1 MKLTIIDDFLKCP
14 QNSYYMLTEII
25 FATFDIAYLLVFT
38 CHKSL
43 KFMTF
48 KAICHSC
55 SHKKSGVRINKVTEK
70 LHNRLTESTET
81 EPEENIHST
90 ESEEDNA
97 KVC

>member
-1 MKLTIIDDFLKCP
+1 
-14 QNSYYMLTEII
+14 
-25 FATFDIAYLLVFT
+25 
-38 CHKSL
+38 
-43 KFMTF
+43 MTF

-55 SHKKSGVRINKVTEK
+55 SHKKSGMRINKVTEK
-70 LHNRLTESTET
+70 LHARLTESIET

>member
-1 MKLTIIDDFLKCP
+1 MKLIIKDDFLKCP
-14 QNSYYMLTEII
+14 QNSYYTVIEII
-25 FATFDIAYLLVFT
+25 FINIDIVYLLVFT

-43 KFMTF
+43 KFMIF

-55 SHKKSGVRINKVTEK
+55 SRKKSGVRINKPTEK
-70 LHNRLTESTET
+70 LHARLTEPTET
-81 EPEENIHST
+81 KLEENIHSI

>member
-1 MKLTIIDDFLKCP
+1 MKLIIIDDFLKCP
-14 QNSYYMLTEII
+14 QNSYYTLTEII
-25 FATFDIAYLLVFT
+25 FVNFDIAYLLVFT

-70 LHNRLTESTET
+70 LHARLTEPTET
-81 EPEENIHST
+81 EREENIHST